1 MYFTI
6 DGILVSMEYNNI
18 LFSFLESL
26 RLCLEDMAIIGTCKI
41 LMTPRQLRV
50 L

>member
-26 RLCLEDMAIIGTCKI
+26 RVMSRRYDHHWD
-41 LMTPRQLRV
+41 PQDSYDS
-50 L
+50 